1 MKVSFIEVRA
11 ELKPFIQSIWVIES
25 PGGMPASD
33 SNFAAPNGCPKLI
46 VTLDNTI
53 RSTAHGAALVSREG
67 GCFLWEI
74 RIARHSLSHARDEHA
89 LSASSFDRRGPT
101 PFSGCP

>member
-1 MKVSFIEVRA
+1 MKVSFIQFRP

-53 RSTAHGAALVSREG
+53 LSTAHGAALVSREG
-67 GCFLWEI
+67 GLYFVGN
-74 RIARHSLSHARDEHA
+74 RDSPKSSRHARDEHA
-89 LSASSFDRRGPT
+89 LSASSFVRRGPT
-101 PFSGCP
+101 RFSGCP